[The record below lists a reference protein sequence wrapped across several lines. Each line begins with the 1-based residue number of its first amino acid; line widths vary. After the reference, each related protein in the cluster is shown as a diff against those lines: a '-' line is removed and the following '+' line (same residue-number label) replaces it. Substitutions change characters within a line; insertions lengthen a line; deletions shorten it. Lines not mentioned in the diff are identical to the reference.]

1 MDFCTWKM
9 FWSFSLVRGLLFLSV
24 PQQQKWSLKQLKWS
38 PSPDSEPTWLFIK
51 TKVKQ
56 RKEAIFHIKEA
67 EFAAEEAGIRLA
79 MCLCKFCG
87 PLQSVIAMFKV
98 WLICNHQKGKNSHVE
113 NSSAARWKLGKCLH
127 FKLPGRKAETKRSQ
141 SIKAKPKDRNRC
153 RLRMEEG
160 R

>member
-1 MDFCTWKM
+1 MLALFFIRATLYIIN
-9 FWSFSLVRGLLFLSV
+9 FFLSAGAAKV
-24 PQQQKWSLKQLKWS
+24 ELKTAQVEPGSRL
-38 PSPDSEPTWLFIK
+38 PTPDSEPTWLFIK

-67 EFAAEEAGIRLA
+67 KFAAEEARIRRA

-113 NSSAARWKLGKCLH
+113 NRALQLCSSVEARQM
-127 FKLPGRKAETKRSQ
+127 FAF
-141 SIKAKPKDRNRC
+141 
-153 RLRMEEG
+153 
-160 R
+160 

>member
-1 MDFCTWKM
+1 MLPLFYIRATLNIIT
-9 FWSFSLVRGLLFLSV
+9 FFLSAGAAKV
-24 PQQQKWSLKQLKWS
+24 ELKTAQVEPGSRL
-38 PSPDSEPTWLFIK
+38 PTPDSEPTWLFIK

-67 EFAAEEAGIRLA
+67 KFAAEEARIRRA

-113 NSSAARWKLGKCLH
+113 NRALQLCSSVEARQM
-127 FKLPGRKAETKRSQ
+127 FAF
-141 SIKAKPKDRNRC
+141 
-153 RLRMEEG
+153 
-160 R
+160 